1 MIRMESPDDI
11 RIGRRRAEPMHRTRP
26 GAAGFSESG
35 GTRCATTKDTI
46 TSRTVPNSGR
56 GTKVA
61 AADKCPPAARGTRP
75 THNAHFTILPA
86 AAVAG
91 FATRR
96 PCPTNERR

>member
-1 MIRMESPDDI
+1 MIRMDSPDDI

-46 TSRTVPNSGR
+46 TSRT
-56 GTKVA
+56 KVA
-61 AADKCPPAARGTRP
+61 AAVKCPRAARDTRP

-91 FATRR
+91 SPPVALAQRTNGASENR
-96 PCPTNERR
+96 P